1 MISNV
6 QQKIKLAITA
16 NGLSPNG
23 VTKIIF
29 NYTRKLTNNNFEIT
43 IFNSGDA
50 DPIAAQQFSGSDIV
64 IVDLPNKQHNPFRYL
79 AALVRELRVFSPDIV
94 HVNGSSAL
102 MSLELIGARLSPA
115 KARIAHCHSSSSM
128 HPILNV
134 MLRPVARLLSN
145 GKLACSVLAGDS
157 LFKTGS
163 FDVLPNAFEVER
175 FTFDQAS
182 RERIRCE
189 LNIPSYA
196 LVLGHVGRVNE
207 VKNQR
212 FAVEIFEE
220 VCRKRDDAYIVF
232 VGEGPGM
239 RALRERIETS
249 QNKERII
256 LVGNQTNT
264 APYYSAFDA
273 LVFPSL
279 YEGLGITVLE
289 AQASGLPCFISSGLP
304 QEVDA
309 GGRIV
314 RVGLSEAAAN
324 WAKTI
329 EKELDGQDSDGR
341 RRGARLIESY
351 DINRCSGLLES
362 YYRALVDCPVSRI
375 KSVRLVTS

>member
-1 MISNV
+1 MSGRRIRV
-6 QQKIKLAITA
+6 AVITKDLTR
-16 NGLSPNG
+16 NGITM
-23 VTKIIF
+23 VIV
-29 NYTRKLTNNNFEIT
+29 NYAKRLPSDRFEIEVLFGGKSDQDV
-43 IFNSGDA
+43 IQELQNNG
-50 DPIAAQQFSGSDIV
+50 IAVKGLPRKSANV
-64 IVDLPNKQHNPFRYL
+64 IKYF
-79 AALVRELRVFSPDIV
+79 AILVRELCIFNPDIV

-279 YEGLGITVLE
+279 CEGLGITVLE

-314 RVGLSEAAAN
+314 RVGLSEAAVN

-362 YYRALVDCPVSRI
+362 YYCALVDCPVSRI
-375 KSVRLVTS
+375 KSVRLVMS

>member
-1 MISNV
+1 M
-6 QQKIKLAITA
+6 QQKIKLGITA

-23 VTKIIF
+23 VTKMIY
-29 NYTRKLTNNNFEIT
+29 NYTRKLPHNSFEIA

-50 DPIAAQQFSGSDIV
+50 DSIAAQQFSDSDIM
-64 IVDLPNKQHNPFRYL
+64 IVDLPVKQQNPFQYL
-79 AALVRELRVFSPDIV
+79 IALVRELRVFSPDVV

-115 KARIAHCHSSSSM
+115 KARIAHCHSNSSM

-134 MLRPVARLLSN
+134 MLRPVTRLLSN
-145 GKLACSVLAGDS
+145 GKLACSVSAGNS
-157 LFKTGS
+157 VFKVGS
-163 FDVLPNAFEVER
+163 FDVLPNAFEIER
-175 FTFDQAS
+175 FAFDQAS
-182 RERIRCE
+182 RERVRHE
-189 LNIPSYA
+189 LNIPPHA

-220 VCRKRDDAYIVF
+220 VCHKRDDAYIVF

-239 RALRERIETS
+239 RALQEKIEAS
-249 QNKERII
+249 PNKERII
-256 LVGNQTNT
+256 LTGNQTDT

-289 AQASGLPCFISSGLP
+289 AQASGLPCIISSGLP

-314 RVGLSEAAAN
+314 RVGLSEAASI

-329 EKELDGQDSDGR
+329 EKELDGQESCR
-341 RRGARLIESY
+341 RERGARLIESY
-351 DINRCSGLLES
+351 DINRCSESLEA
-362 YYRALVDCPVSRI
+362 YYRALADCPVSQI
-375 KSVRLVTS
+375 KSVRLVMS